1 MQILYES
8 SDEGNCQCLGILP
21 GRVTALQPAHD
32 RPVPHMGWN
41 RVRAVQDSRL
51 LPLAGEGAAPG
62 EHFYFV
68 HSYAAPMGAAVVAVA
83 DYGAEVPALVQ
94 HGNWL
99 GAQFHPE
106 RSGAAGARLLQRF
119 LEL

>member
-1 MQILYES
+1 
-8 SDEGNCQCLGILP
+8 
-21 GRVTALQPAHD
+21 
-32 RPVPHMGWN
+32 MGWN